1 MALQVTDTQDLT
13 ALKHLLAR
21 QPAGLEFYP
30 EPHEYYLDRN
40 LIPNVTLLIEEGGL
54 VDYSHSTL
62 YALERGR
69 IAHLA
74 IHYDLEGDLDVE
86 DPESCP
92 PLAAPYVLGARAALA
107 QLGAATLVSE
117 RRVVSRKLRYAGTL
131 DWVGIING
139 RIALAD
145 WFTGFNPPPGKA
157 IQTAAY
163 DRALE
168 EETGIRVQDRYV
180 IGLNDQGECN
190 VVGPLTGWNDFNL
203 FMAALALW
211 NWRKEHVQ

>member
-1 MALQVTDTQDLT
+1 MAVTVADVQDLT
-13 ALKHLLAR
+13 VLNHLLAR
-21 QPAGLEFYP
+21 QPTGLEFVD
-30 EPHEYYLDRN
+30 EPHEYYLDGS
-40 LIPNVTLLIEEGGL
+40 LIPNVTRIIEAGWL

-86 DPESCP
+86 DPDSCP
-92 PLAAPYVLGARAALA
+92 PLAVPYVLGARAALA
-107 QLGAATLVSE
+107 HMGGATLVSE

-131 DWVGIING
+131 DWVGLING
-139 RIALAD
+139 RIALVD
-145 WFTGFNPPPGKA
+145 WFTGLEPPPSKA

-180 IGLNDQGECN
+180 IGLNDQGEFN
-190 VVGPLTGWNDFNL
+190 PVGPLTGWNDFNL
-203 FMAALALW
+203 FMAALSLW
-211 NWRKEHVQ
+211 NWRKDHV